1 MVRVLRGV
9 VPTAWGAGIAIVV
22 VTPVARKAGS
32 SNGAALCAP
41 PSLFSELSGIETLQ
55 IMKYAARVIE
65 LMDELGLPSPRARFL
80 EMLAEAQSN
89 IGEYGSGADLYLRF
103 VESAVEI
110 APSYS

>member
-1 MVRVLRGV
+1 
-9 VPTAWGAGIAIVV
+9 
-22 VTPVARKAGS
+22 
-32 SNGAALCAP
+32 
-41 PSLFSELSGIETLQ
+41 
-55 IMKYAARVIE
+55 
-65 LMDELGLPSPRARFL
+65 MDELGLPSPRARFL